1 MALVSEYNS
10 LIHNLR
16 DMVATILPKRLVKCI
31 KVEEFTAY
39 SSKEHTDYKVT
50 NLYITVKDVTIIVSF
65 DFEEYLEFLN
75 SIIHGRNIVIKH
87 SVSLNIWI
95 QNNNEGEGATV
106 GVTESTDAAFQFI
119 KAVLILNKVIKS

>member
-16 DMVATILPKRLVKCI
+16 DMVATILPKRLVKCLKI
-31 KVEEFTAY
+31 EEFTAY

-65 DFEEYLEFLN
+65 DFGEYN
-75 SIIHGRNIVIKH
+75 G
-87 SVSLNIWI
+87 LNIWI
-95 QNNNEGEGATV
+95 QNDNEGEGATI
-106 GVTESTDAAFQFI
+106 GITKSTDAAFQFI